1 MNVGHR
7 LPRGA
12 PSFQPVVVVGA
23 GAAVPGPG
31 ATRTPVSIAGT
42 IDGATGSDG
51 NAVFTLGA
59 AVLDVDLFKNGV
71 LQYPGVAY
79 NLVGTTITFL
89 APHIP
94 IVGDELYAKGM
105 T

>member
-7 LPRGA
+7 FPRGA
-12 PSFQPVVVVGA
+12 PSFQVVVVAAAVPPGA
-23 GAAVPGPG
+23 GATRVPV
-31 ATRTPVSIAGT
+31 ALVGT

-59 AVLDVDLFKNGV
+59 TVFDLDLFKNGV
-71 LQYPGVAY
+71 LQYPAVAY
-79 NLVGTTITFL
+79 NLVGSTITFL

-105 T
+105 A